1 MDSLATPIR
10 SVIALLAAPAAWIV
24 QGLAGWLVGSRTCA
38 PASIAVVRA
47 IVAGVGIGALT
58 VAVAS
63 FFLGVNNW
71 RALRPADRMR
81 EDRSVF
87 LAYGGV
93 FVSGVF
99 TIAIAWAAITAL
111 FVNVCGAMR

>member
-1 MDSLATPIR
+1 
-10 SVIALLAAPAAWIV
+10 
-24 QGLAGWLVGSRTCA
+24 
-38 PASIAVVRA
+38 
-47 IVAGVGIGALT
+47 
-58 VAVAS
+58 
-63 FFLGVNNW
+63 
-71 RALRPADRMR
+71 
-81 EDRSVF
+81 VF